1 MRCSPYILCI
11 FLQIVLH
18 KKTNMNGWEDVSVG
32 PTTIRE
38 NEKRRY
44 RTNMFTELDVVVMG
58 TGISSTQVMAL

>member
-1 MRCSPYILCI
+1 MRRSSYILWI
-11 FLQIVLH
+11 LLQMVLH
-18 KKTNMNGWEDVSVG
+18 KNNTSGWEDVSAG

-44 RTNMFTELDVVVMG
+44 RTNVFTELDVAMG